1 MIWYQIPMSKPP
13 KRSWRPDL
21 RPPGLHMGRGGRTKD
36 RDVSER
42 RCIVTGETAPKAG
55 LIRFVVG
62 PDGTVVPD
70 VLEKLPGRGMW
81 VAADRAALDKAGK
94 GQFSR
99 SAKAPV
105 VVPDGLADEV
115 ERQMVRRV
123 VDLIALARKAGLAV
137 CGFEKV
143 KGWLAGGERVRAL
156 LQASDGSERGK
167 TKLWT
172 PEGARY
178 FGCLTAQELGLAFGR
193 GEVIHGA
200 LASGRLSD
208 RVVEE
213 ATKLKG
219 LREIDGGEGT
229 VGKDK

>member
-1 MIWYQIPMSKPP
+1 MA
-13 KRSWRPDL
+13 
-21 RPPGLHMGRGGRTKD
+21 RGGRSKD
-36 RDVSER
+36 RDVPDR
-42 RCIVTGETAPKAG
+42 RCIVTGDVSPKAG

-70 VLEKLPGRGMW
+70 VLGKLPGRGMW
-81 VAADRAALDKAGK
+81 VTASRDVLDKAGK

-99 SAKAPV
+99 SAKGPV
-105 VVPDGLADEV
+105 QVPDGLADEV
-115 ERQMVRRV
+115 ERQLARRV
-123 VDLIALARKAGLAV
+123 IDLIALARKAGLAV

-143 KGWLAGGERVRAL
+143 KGWLAGGAHVRAL

-178 FGCLTAQELGLAFGR
+178 YGCLTAQELGLAFGR
-193 GEVIHGA
+193 QTVIHGA
-200 LASGRLSD
+200 LASGGLTQ

-213 ATKLKG
+213 ANRLKG
-219 LREIDGGEGT
+219 VRVNGGDQRISPKG
-229 VGKDK
+229 

>member
-1 MIWYQIPMSKPP
+1 MA
-13 KRSWRPDL
+13 
-21 RPPGLHMGRGGRTKD
+21 RGGRSKD
-36 RDVSER
+36 RDVPER
-42 RCIVTGETAPKAG
+42 RCIVTGEVSPKAG

-81 VAADRAALDKAGK
+81 VTATREALDAAGK

-105 VVPDGLADEV
+105 QVPDGLADEV
-115 ERQMVRRV
+115 ERQLVRRV
-123 VDLIALARKAGLAV
+123 SDLIALSRKSGRAV

-156 LQASDGSERGK
+156 FQASDGSERGK
-167 TKLWT
+167 AKLWT

-193 GEVIHGA
+193 ETVIHGA
-200 LASGRLSD
+200 LASGGLSD
-208 RVVEE
+208 RVVKE
-213 ATKLKG
+213 AAKLRSM
-219 LREIDGGEGT
+219 REIGGGEGPAREDSKAT
-229 VGKDK
+229 